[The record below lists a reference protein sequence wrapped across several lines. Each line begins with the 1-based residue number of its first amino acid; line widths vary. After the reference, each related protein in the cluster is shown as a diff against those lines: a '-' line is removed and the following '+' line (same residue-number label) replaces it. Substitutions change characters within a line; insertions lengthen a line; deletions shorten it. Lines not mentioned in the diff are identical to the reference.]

1 MRIGIDIGSTTIKC
15 VVLDDSGNL
24 IHKSYERHFAMNK
37 EKTREVIKGLIDQ
50 FNISEPVVCAVS
62 GSAGMGL
69 AERDDAQ
76 CAATIG
82 LTLYDGFL
90 RLYPDMDGHAAEL
103 CVAKYREIYF
113 EDVASAIPQ
122 LFDGVAETLHALR
135 GEGILLAVAS
145 SRSSPSLLLFMRER
159 AIDHLFSYIL
169 GSDSVSR
176 HKPEPEAVEVILQ
189 RGGFNPSEAI
199 VVGDMPVDILMARSA
214 SVRAV
219 GVSWGNATR
228 EELTAAGADAV
239 IDDIR
244 ELLPIVEQM

>member
-1 MRIGIDIGSTTIKC
+1 MSPALVRYAVLFCGLFAYLNIFYYLYSMKPRLIIFDFDGTLADTRQNIVRTMQATI
-15 VVLDDSGNL
+15 
-24 IHKSYERHFAMNK
+24 R
-37 EKTREVIKGLIDQ
+37 R
-50 FNISEPVVCAVS
+50 
-62 GSAGMGL
+62 MGL
-69 AERDDAQ
+69 AERNDAQ

-189 RGGFNPSEAI
+189 KSGFNPSEAI

-239 IDDIR
+239 IDDVR